1 MKGKKKRWIA
11 HKVLDDTY
19 ILRVIYEIHAEVEE
33 KQIVS
38 FYRAK
43 KDRYYKGGVDETK
56 I

>member
-1 MKGKKKRWIA
+1 MLKTIEPLLKTKYSNIN
-11 HKVLDDTY
+11 
-19 ILRVIYEIHAEVEE
+19 EIIEEE

-43 KDRYYKGGVDETK
+43 KDRYYKGGVDETQ